1 MIEKISDILLISDL
15 DGTLFDEPY
24 GAPCRVS
31 EQNREAIRR
40 FISKGGKF
48 AIASGRPHYMAMRIM
63 GDTAVNSLS
72 VFANGSYLHNPET
85 EETSCEIFVDISKEE
100 MVAAVEEY
108 GKVAF
113 GVYSTNNGQYKLT
126 ERDDFG
132 LTNTETYGDEG
143 QEEEICEIYK
153 YMLFARPEHIE
164 ELVAF
169 MKDKFGDRA
178 DITGSGDVLIDI
190 IPKGSSKARGIKNL
204 VEYIDWDPENIV
216 AVGDYYNDVEM
227 LKLAGVAVAMGN
239 APDGVKAHADFCV
252 KRCEEHG
259 VADLIERLEQQYQ

>member
-85 EETSCEIFVDISKEE
+85 EETSCEIFVDISKDRWIQFSSVTQACLTLCHP
-100 MVAAVEEY
+100 MDC
-108 GKVAF
+108 
-113 GVYSTNNGQYKLT
+113 STPGFPVHHQPPGACSNS
-126 ERDDFG
+126 
-132 LTNTETYGDEG
+132 
-143 QEEEICEIYK
+143 C
-153 YMLFARPEHIE
+153 P
-164 ELVAF
+164 
-169 MKDKFGDRA
+169 
-178 DITGSGDVLIDI
+178 
-190 IPKGSSKARGIKNL
+190 SSR
-204 VEYIDWDPENIV
+204 
-216 AVGDYYNDVEM
+216 
-227 LKLAGVAVAMGN
+227 
-239 APDGVKAHADFCV
+239 
-252 KRCEEHG
+252 
-259 VADLIERLEQQYQ
+259 